1 MIYLAIWWL
10 AHIASD
16 WTLAEFQRPWG
27 CRRVRVY
34 YFYIKSSTCFFES
47 FLYKTTRFLS
57 GSAIKSFF
65 LDSGLSHRGWI
76 PHEPQRSLTLGGVSM
91 IVHKNQVEES
101 KKPVLF
107 WPHHQ
112 HTVPFLPDYF
122 RFAEET
128 QNSNL
133 VESPLPRYPS
143 RAGQSYQWQ
152 EQRRELSIDLT
163 CSFYMVGLRFDNKD
177 RLLAPDCLIDHLL
190 FTKQFVSIDDTDLP
204 YLKQLLITSF
214 TKYTWMIPKTANP
227 NPRPYQQSHCTM
239 SPIWPRVASE
249 VCCSIPLLTM
259 ERRRDPNPAFFLG
272 ELRFLHILESWRLQN
287 YRNSFLIQLV

>member
-1 MIYLAIWWL
+1 MSSHVPAFSKALFIRQQDSCVEVLL
-10 AHIASD
+10 
-16 WTLAEFQRPWG
+16 
-27 CRRVRVY
+27 RV
-34 YFYIKSSTCFFES
+34 FFP
-47 FLYKTTRFLS
+47 
-57 GSAIKSFF
+57 
-65 LDSGLSHRGWI
+65 DSGLSHRGWI
-76 PHEPQRSLTLGGVSM
+76 PHESQRSLTLGGVSM

-101 KKPVLF
+101 KKPMLF
-107 WPHHQ
+107 WPAPSPPSPSCPTISDSLKKPRIPIWPRACFPATHRGQ
-112 HTVPFLPDYF
+112 DN
-122 RFAEET
+122 RISDRSSDE
-128 QNSNL
+128 NSAL
-133 VESPLPRYPS
+133 IWL
-143 RAGQSYQWQ
+143 AA
-152 EQRRELSIDLT
+152 
-163 CSFYMVGLRFDNKD
+163 FKVGLRFDNKD